1 MASVNAN
8 NKSGQTIF
16 RGTNMKKLLKK
27 MVAGT
32 SLEPLSRRVYGAFN
46 RNPALAKPLEA
57 VDKNLQYDIQTI
69 EVMKRV
75 LTEDSNCIDIGCH
88 EGSILAEILRFSPKG
103 THFAFEPLP
112 AMYQGL
118 LKTFGEFEN
127 INLYDFALSDT
138 EGVFSFQH
146 VESNPGYS
154 GFLKRRYDRP
164 SEVVQEIRVRANRL
178 DNLVPDNVPVR
189 FIKVDVEGAEL
200 QVFRGA
206 AETIRKNL
214 PIIVFEHGLGAADY
228 YGTAP
233 EDVYDL
239 LVSVCG
245 LKLFLMGEWLEKN
258 GGTPLDRQAFGKQ
271 FSSGSNYYF
280 MAAPR

>member
-1 MASVNAN
+1 
-8 NKSGQTIF
+8 
-16 RGTNMKKLLKK
+16 MKKLLKK

-32 SLEPLSRRVYGAFN
+32 SLEPLSRKLYGTFTRKPSVAE
-46 RNPALAKPLEA
+46 PLEA
-57 VDKNLQYDIQTI
+57 MDKNRQYDTQTI

-75 LTEDSNCIDIGCH
+75 LTEDSNCVDIGCH

-118 LKTFGEFEN
+118 LKTFGDIEN
-127 INLYDFALSDT
+127 LSIYDFALSDT

-146 VESNPGYS
+146 VVSNPGYS

-164 SEVVQEIRVRANRL
+164 SEVVQEITVRANRL
-178 DNLVPDNVPVR
+178 DKLIPDNVHVR

-206 AETIRKNL
+206 VDTIRKNL
-214 PIIVFEHGLGAADY
+214 PIIVFEHGIGAADY

-245 LKLFLMGEWLEKN
+245 LRLYLMEEWLEKN
-258 GGTPLDRQAFGKQ
+258 GGTPGSTPLDREAFGKQ

-280 MAAPR
+280 MAAPQ